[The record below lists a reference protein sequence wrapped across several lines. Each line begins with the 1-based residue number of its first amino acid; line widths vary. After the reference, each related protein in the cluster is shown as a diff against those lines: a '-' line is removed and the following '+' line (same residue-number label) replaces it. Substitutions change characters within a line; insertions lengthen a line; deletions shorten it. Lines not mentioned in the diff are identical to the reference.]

1 MNRYNVLTWGHEKET
16 FTPQVGLSVPSQGIT
31 LGQVRD
37 VMAELR
43 VMGYECRRLGKRNGD
58 YEINDPSVLV
68 ERATVTELF

>member
-1 MNRYNVLTWGHEKET
+1 MNRYNVLTWDHEKET

-31 LGQVRD
+31 LGQVRA

-43 VMGYECRRLGKRNGD
+43 VMGYECRRKRHGD

-68 ERATVTELF
+68 ERAKVTELF